1 MQIDGL
7 LLTESQLD
15 NRLNKSV
22 HEHRSGEFALLLAML
37 SHDALDFS
45 QFHLPKTE
53 LSNPEVSES
62 ALRTELGAGPT
73 QPLAPEQF
81 DMLIGQENAFRLL
94 QGGLSDIR
102 LRHCLNPEP
111 LNVRD
116 DKQHVPLEVIDNCE
130 PAVRKRFYEKNK
142 PVERPQIDAAAF
154 YDSLTNEAI
163 HQPLHL
169 ATA

>member
-1 MQIDGL
+1 MS
-7 LLTESQLD
+7 TS
-15 NRLNKSV
+15 
-22 HEHRSGEFALLLAML
+22 
-37 SHDALDFS
+37 
-45 QFHLPKTE
+45 
-53 LSNPEVSES
+53 
-62 ALRTELGAGPT
+62 
-73 QPLAPEQF
+73 
-81 DMLIGQENAFRLL
+81 
-94 QGGLSDIR
+94 LSDIK

-154 YDSLTNEAI
+154 YDSLTDEAI